1 MDRSRSYILDR
12 IRSKKTSIEEFNYD
26 KLEAPPLS
34 WFFSPFDIQELN
46 SIARSIRYSAKPQ
59 ARYEAIN
66 KVCNRCGLVK
76 FAAGTNRVVYRH
88 PEFQDILF
96 KIAADDVGLNDNP
109 AEYRNQF
116 LLKPFV
122 AKTFEISPC
131 GTVAIV
137 ERVNPITS
145 REEYISVAD
154 DVFELIT
161 EWLVGKYVLADI
173 GTKFFMN
180 IGIRANFGVVLL
192 DYPYVYEL
200 DGNKIFCRKPD
211 PTSPTGVCDGEI
223 DYDDGFNFL
232 RCTKCGAV
240 YKAKELEKK
249 IKDNEIIVERE
260 GEIKMKI
267 TAKGGS
273 KNINMTVETEGIGN
287 DNFMKVRANIPL
299 PTEIP
304 QTTAPAPERNAR
316 VIFGANNK
324 DDNAPKPV
332 IKKIEEFDVPVDS
345 DPVKKEE
352 KKEPVINTV
361 EKTVNGV
368 PSKIDVA
375 QSPVS
380 FSDKAK
386 QEAIENKKE
395 EKPLSPVEAIDNAV
409 NTILENLELIDLDVV
424 KNDTIVRVFDAL
436 AGVLPVSPESFGK
449 IIRLANDIIIELEDE
464 EYIEAANNENLI
476 DFISKL
482 FSGAV
487 KFTSYDRDGEDLVVS
502 FESGIIHVYHA
513 YDENKDIPFLT
524 QGIEGKVTLSSVYA
538 VEEDKSGEKVEENKT
553 IESINLYDA
562 KIVNVKDLFP
572 NSQKQEVI
580 VFVNEDGDYVSDN
593 GAIIAADVI
602 NDQSVQNVTTVSKKW
617 IEDINKMLSEEIPSE
632 DTEDV
637 NEDAGEEVVED
648 TVEDEVVES
657 SASTGV
663 FPPTNG
669 MSTEEFLANEA
680 AESGEDTV
688 EE

>member
-161 EWLVGKYVLADI
+161 EWLIGKYVLADI

-273 KNINMTVETEGIGN
+273 KNVNMTVETEGIGN

-299 PTEIP
+299 PSGIP
-304 QTTAPAPERNAR
+304 QTNAPAPERNAR
-316 VIFGANNK
+316 VIFGANNN
-324 DDNAPKPV
+324 DDNGPKLV
-332 IKKIEEFDVPVDS
+332 IKKIEEFDVPVE
-345 DPVKKEE
+345 PEKKEE
-352 KKEPVINTV
+352 KKEPVISAV

-368 PSKIDVA
+368 PSKITVA
-375 QSPVS
+375 QNPIS
-380 FSDKAK
+380 FSDEVK

-395 EKPLSPVEAIDNAV
+395 EKPLSPVEAIDRAV

-449 IIRLANDIIIELEDE
+449 IIRLANDMIKELEDE
-464 EYIEAANNENLI
+464 EYIAATNNEDLI
-476 DFISKL
+476 DFVTKW
-482 FSGAV
+482 FSSAV
-487 KFTSYDRDGEDLVVS
+487 KFTSYERDGEDLVAS
-502 FESGIIHVYHA
+502 FESGIIHA
-513 YDENKDIPFLT
+513 YEEGKDDVPFLNN
-524 QGIEGKVTLSSVYA
+524 GVEGKVTLASVYA
-538 VEEDKSGEKVEENKT
+538 VEDDKPEEKVPENKT
-553 IESINLYDA
+553 IESIKLYDA

-580 VFVNEDGDYVSDN
+580 VFINEDGDYVSTN
-593 GAIIAADVI
+593 GTILAADVI

-617 IEDINKMLSEEIPSE
+617 IEDINKMLSEETPSE

-648 TVEDEVVES
+648 TVEDAVVES

-669 MSTEEFLANEA
+669 MSTEEFLEKEA

>member
-273 KNINMTVETEGIGN
+273 KNVNMTVETEGIGN

-299 PTEIP
+299 PSGIP
-304 QTTAPAPERNAR
+304 QTNAPAPERNAR
-316 VIFGANNK
+316 VIFGANNN
-324 DDNAPKPV
+324 DDNGPKLV
-332 IKKIEEFDVPVDS
+332 IKKIEEFDVPVE
-345 DPVKKEE
+345 PEKKEE
-352 KKEPVINTV
+352 KKEPVISAV

-368 PSKIDVA
+368 PSKINVA
-375 QSPVS
+375 QNPVS
-380 FSDKAK
+380 FSDEVK
-386 QEAIENKKE
+386 QEAIENKKD
-395 EKPLSPVEAIDNAV
+395 EKPLSPVEAIDGAV

-449 IIRLANDIIIELEDE
+449 IIRLANDMTKELEDE
-464 EYIEAANNENLI
+464 EYIAASNNEDLI
-476 DFISKL
+476 DFVTKW
-482 FSGAV
+482 FSSAV
-487 KFTSYDRDGEDLVVS
+487 KFTSYERDGEDLVAS
-502 FESGIIHVYHA
+502 FESGIIYA
-513 YDENKDIPFLT
+513 YEEGKDDVPFLNN
-524 QGIEGKVTLSSVYA
+524 GVEGKVTLASVYA
-538 VEEDKSGEKVEENKT
+538 VEDDKPEEKAPENRT
-553 IESINLYDA
+553 IESIKLYDA

-580 VFVNEDGDYVSDN
+580 VFINEDGDYVSAN

-617 IEDINKMLSEEIPSE
+617 IEDINKMLSEETPSE

-648 TVEDEVVES
+648 TVEDAVVES

-669 MSTEEFLANEA
+669 ISTEEFLANEA
-680 AESGEDTV
+680 AESDEETV

>member
-161 EWLVGKYVLADI
+161 EWLIGKYVLADI

-273 KNINMTVETEGIGN
+273 KNVNMTVETEGIGN

-299 PTEIP
+299 PSGIP
-304 QTTAPAPERNAR
+304 QTNAPAPERNAR
-316 VIFGANNK
+316 VIFGANNN
-324 DDNAPKPV
+324 DDNGPKLV
-332 IKKIEEFDVPVDS
+332 IKKIEEFDVPVES
-345 DPVKKEE
+345 EKKEE
-352 KKEPVINTV
+352 KKEPVIPTV

-368 PSKIDVA
+368 PSKITVA
-375 QSPVS
+375 QNPIS
-380 FSDKAK
+380 FSDVK

-395 EKPLSPVEAIDNAV
+395 EKPLSPVEAIDKAV

-449 IIRLANDIIIELEDE
+449 IIRLANDMIKELEDE
-464 EYIEAANNENLI
+464 EYIAAANNEDLI
-476 DFISKL
+476 DFVTKW
-482 FSGAV
+482 FSSAV
-487 KFTSYDRDGEDLVVS
+487 KFTSYERDGEDLVAS
-502 FESGIIHVYHA
+502 FESGIIHA
-513 YDENKDIPFLT
+513 YEEGKDDVPFLNN
-524 QGIEGKVTLSSVYA
+524 GVEGKVTLASVYA
-538 VEEDKSGEKVEENKT
+538 CEDDKPEEKVPENKT
-553 IESINLYDA
+553 IESIKLYDA

-580 VFVNEDGDYVSDN
+580 VFINEDGDYVSTN
-593 GAIIAADVI
+593 GTILAADVI

-617 IEDINKMLSEEIPSE
+617 IEDINKMLSEETPSE

-648 TVEDEVVES
+648 TVEDAVVES

-669 MSTEEFLANEA
+669 MSTEEFLEKEA

>member
-161 EWLVGKYVLADI
+161 EWLIGKYVLADI

-273 KNINMTVETEGIGN
+273 KNVNMTVETEGIGN

-299 PTEIP
+299 PSGIP
-304 QTTAPAPERNAR
+304 QTNAPAPERNAR
-316 VIFGANNK
+316 VIFGANNN
-324 DDNAPKPV
+324 DDNSPKLV
-332 IKKIEEFDVPVDS
+332 IKKIEEFDIPVE
-345 DPVKKEE
+345 PEKKEE
-352 KKEPVINTV
+352 KKEPVISAV

-368 PSKIDVA
+368 PSKITVA
-375 QSPVS
+375 QNPVS
-380 FSDKAK
+380 FSDEIK
-386 QEAIENKKE
+386 QVDIENKKD
-395 EKPLSPVEAIDNAV
+395 EKPLSPVEAIDGAV
-409 NTILENLELIDLDVV
+409 NTILENLELIDIDVV

-449 IIRLANDIIIELEDE
+449 IIRLANDMIKELEDE
-464 EYIEAANNENLI
+464 EYIEAANNEDLI
-476 DFISKL
+476 DFVTKW
-482 FSGAV
+482 FSSAV
-487 KFTSYDRDGEDLVVS
+487 KFTSYERDGEDLVAS
-502 FESGIIHVYHA
+502 FESGIIHA
-513 YDENKDIPFLT
+513 YEEGKDDVPFLNN
-524 QGIEGKVTLSSVYA
+524 GVEGKVTLASVYA
-538 VEEDKSGEKVEENKT
+538 GEDDKPEEKAPENKT
-553 IESINLYDA
+553 IESIKLYDA

-580 VFVNEDGDYVSDN
+580 VFINEDGDYVSDN

-602 NDQSVQNVTTVSKKW
+602 NDQSIQNVTTVSKKW
-617 IEDINKMLSEEIPSE
+617 IEDINKMLSEETPSE

-648 TVEDEVVES
+648 TVEDAVVES

-680 AESGEDTV
+680 AESSEDTV

>member
-161 EWLVGKYVLADI
+161 EWLIGKYVLADI

-299 PTEIP
+299 PSGIP
-304 QTTAPAPERNAR
+304 QTNAPAPERNAR
-316 VIFGANNK
+316 VIFGANNN
-324 DDNAPKPV
+324 DDNSPKLV
-332 IKKIEEFDVPVDS
+332 IKMIEEFDVPVES
-345 DPVKKEE
+345 EKKEE
-352 KKEPVINTV
+352 KKEPVISAV

-368 PSKIDVA
+368 PSKITVA
-375 QSPVS
+375 QNPVS
-380 FSDKAK
+380 FSDEVK
-386 QEAIENKKE
+386 QVAIENKKD
-395 EKPLSPVEAIDNAV
+395 EKPLSPIEAIDRAV

-449 IIRLANDIIIELEDE
+449 IIRLANDMIKELEDE
-464 EYIEAANNENLI
+464 EYIAAANNEDLI
-476 DFISKL
+476 DFVTKL
-482 FSGAV
+482 FSSTV
-487 KFTSYDRDGEDLVVS
+487 KFTSYERDGEDLVAS
-502 FESGIIHVYHA
+502 FESGIIHA
-513 YDENKDIPFLT
+513 YEEGKDDVPFLNN
-524 QGIEGKVTLSSVYA
+524 GVEGKVTLASVYA
-538 VEEDKSGEKVEENKT
+538 GEDDKPEEKVLENKT
-553 IESINLYDA
+553 IESIKLYDA

-580 VFVNEDGDYVSDN
+580 VFINEDGDYVSTN
-593 GAIIAADVI
+593 GTILAADAI

-617 IEDINKMLSEEIPSE
+617 IEDINKMLSEETPSE

-648 TVEDEVVES
+648 TVEDTVVEG

-669 MSTEEFLANEA
+669 MSTEEFLEKEA

>member
-46 SIARSIRYSAKPQ
+46 NIARSIRYSAKPQ

-161 EWLVGKYVLADI
+161 EWLIGKYVLADI

-211 PTSPTGVCDGEI
+211 PTSPTGICDGEI

-273 KNINMTVETEGIGN
+273 KNVNMTVETEGIGN

-299 PTEIP
+299 PSGIP
-304 QTTAPAPERNAR
+304 QTNAPAPERNAR
-316 VIFGANNK
+316 VIFGANNN
-324 DDNAPKPV
+324 DDNSPKLV
-332 IKKIEEFDVPVDS
+332 IKKIEEFDIPVE
-345 DPVKKEE
+345 PEKKEE
-352 KKEPVINTV
+352 KKEPVISAV

-368 PSKIDVA
+368 PSKITVA
-375 QSPVS
+375 QNPVS
-380 FSDKAK
+380 FSDEVK
-386 QEAIENKKE
+386 QVAIENKKD
-395 EKPLSPVEAIDNAV
+395 EKPLSPVEAIDRAV

-449 IIRLANDIIIELEDE
+449 IIRLANDMIKELEDE
-464 EYIEAANNENLI
+464 EYIAAANNEDLI
-476 DFISKL
+476 DFVTKW
-482 FSGAV
+482 FSSAV
-487 KFTSYDRDGEDLVVS
+487 KFTSYERDGEDLVAS
-502 FESGIIHVYHA
+502 FESGIIHA
-513 YDENKDIPFLT
+513 YEEGKDDVPFLNN
-524 QGIEGKVTLSSVYA
+524 GVEGKVTLASVYA
-538 VEEDKSGEKVEENKT
+538 GEDDKPEEKVPENKT
-553 IESINLYDA
+553 IESIKLYDA

-580 VFVNEDGDYVSDN
+580 VFINEDGDYVSTN
-593 GAIIAADVI
+593 GTILAADAI

-617 IEDINKMLSEEIPSE
+617 IEDINKMLSEETPSE

-648 TVEDEVVES
+648 TVEDTIVES

-663 FPPTNG
+663 FPPTNE
-669 MSTEEFLANEA
+669 MSTEEFLEKEA

>member
-161 EWLVGKYVLADI
+161 EWLIGKYVLADI

-273 KNINMTVETEGIGN
+273 KNVNMTVETEGIGN

-299 PTEIP
+299 PSGIP
-304 QTTAPAPERNAR
+304 QTNAPAPERNAR
-316 VIFGANNK
+316 VIFGANNN
-324 DDNAPKPV
+324 DDNSPKLV
-332 IKKIEEFDVPVDS
+332 IKKIEEFDIPVE
-345 DPVKKEE
+345 PEKKEE
-352 KKEPVINTV
+352 KKEPVISAV

-368 PSKIDVA
+368 PSKITVA
-375 QSPVS
+375 QNPVS
-380 FSDKAK
+380 FSDEVK
-386 QEAIENKKE
+386 QVDIENKKD
-395 EKPLSPVEAIDNAV
+395 EKPLSPVEAIDGAV
-409 NTILENLELIDLDVV
+409 NTILENLELIDLDAV

-449 IIRLANDIIIELEDE
+449 IIRLANDMIKELEDE
-464 EYIEAANNENLI
+464 EYIAAVNNKDLI
-476 DFISKL
+476 DFIDRR
-482 FSGAV
+482 FSSAV
-487 KFTSYDRDGEDLVVS
+487 KFTSYERDGEDLVAS
-502 FESGIIHVYHA
+502 FESGIIHA
-513 YDENKDIPFLT
+513 YEEGKDDVPFLNN
-524 QGIEGKVTLSSVYA
+524 GVEGKVTLASVYA
-538 VEEDKSGEKVEENKT
+538 GEEDKSEEKVEENKT
-553 IESINLYDA
+553 IESVKLYDA

-580 VFVNEDGDYVSDN
+580 VFINEDGDYVSSN

-617 IEDINKMLSEEIPSE
+617 IEDINKMLSEETPSE

-648 TVEDEVVES
+648 TVEDTVVES

-688 EE
+688 EA

>member
-46 SIARSIRYSAKPQ
+46 NIARSIRYSAKPQ

-161 EWLVGKYVLADI
+161 EWLIGKYVLADI

-273 KNINMTVETEGIGN
+273 KNVNMTVETEGIGN

-299 PTEIP
+299 PSGIP
-304 QTTAPAPERNAR
+304 QTNAPAPERNAR
-316 VIFGANNK
+316 VIFGANNN
-324 DDNAPKPV
+324 DDNSPKLV
-332 IKKIEEFDVPVDS
+332 IKKIEEFDIPVE
-345 DPVKKEE
+345 PEKKEE
-352 KKEPVINTV
+352 KKEPFISAV

-368 PSKIDVA
+368 PSKITVA
-375 QSPVS
+375 QNPVS
-380 FSDKAK
+380 FSDEVK
-386 QEAIENKKE
+386 QVAIENKKD
-395 EKPLSPVEAIDNAV
+395 EKPLSPVEAIDGAV

-449 IIRLANDIIIELEDE
+449 IIRLANDMIKELEDE
-464 EYIEAANNENLI
+464 EYIAAANNEDLI
-476 DFISKL
+476 DFVTKW
-482 FSGAV
+482 FSSAV
-487 KFTSYDRDGEDLVVS
+487 KFTSYERNGEDLIAS
-502 FESGIIHVYHA
+502 FESGIIHA
-513 YDENKDIPFLT
+513 YEEGKDDVPFLNN
-524 QGIEGKVTLSSVYA
+524 GVEGKVTLASVYA
-538 VEEDKSGEKVEENKT
+538 GEDDKPEEKVPENKT
-553 IESINLYDA
+553 IESIKLYDA

-580 VFVNEDGDYVSDN
+580 VFINEDGDYVSTN
-593 GAIIAADVI
+593 GTILAADAI

-617 IEDINKMLSEEIPSE
+617 IEDINKMLSEETPSE

-648 TVEDEVVES
+648 TVEDAVVES

-669 MSTEEFLANEA
+669 MSTEEFLEKEA

>member
-161 EWLVGKYVLADI
+161 EWLIGKYVLADI

-273 KNINMTVETEGIGN
+273 KNVNMTVETEGIGN

-299 PTEIP
+299 PSGIP
-304 QTTAPAPERNAR
+304 QTNAPAPERNAR
-316 VIFGANNK
+316 VIFGANNN
-324 DDNAPKPV
+324 DDNGPKLV
-332 IKKIEEFDVPVDS
+332 IKKIEEFDVPVE
-345 DPVKKEE
+345 PEKKEE
-352 KKEPVINTV
+352 KKEPVISTV

-368 PSKIDVA
+368 PSKITVA
-375 QSPVS
+375 QNPVS
-380 FSDKAK
+380 FSDEVK
-386 QEAIENKKE
+386 QEAIDNKKD
-395 EKPLSPVEAIDNAV
+395 EKPLSPVEAIDKAV

-449 IIRLANDIIIELEDE
+449 IIRLANDMIKELEDE
-464 EYIEAANNENLI
+464 EYIAAANNEDLI
-476 DFISKL
+476 DFVTKW
-482 FSGAV
+482 FSSAV
-487 KFTSYDRDGEDLVVS
+487 KFTSYERDGEDLVAS
-502 FESGIIHVYHA
+502 FESGIIHA
-513 YDENKDIPFLT
+513 YEEGKDDVQFLNN
-524 QGIEGKVTLSSVYA
+524 GVEGKVTLASVYA
-538 VEEDKSGEKVEENKT
+538 VEDDRPEEKAPENRT
-553 IESINLYDA
+553 IESIKLYDA

-580 VFVNEDGDYVSDN
+580 VFINEDGDYVSTN
-593 GAIIAADVI
+593 GTILAADVI

-617 IEDINKMLSEEIPSE
+617 IEDINKMLSEETPSE

-648 TVEDEVVES
+648 TVEDAVVES

-669 MSTEEFLANEA
+669 MSTEEFLEKEA

>member
-161 EWLVGKYVLADI
+161 EWLIGKYVLADI

-273 KNINMTVETEGIGN
+273 KNVNMTVETEGIGN

-299 PTEIP
+299 PSGIP
-304 QTTAPAPERNAR
+304 QTNAPAPERNAR
-316 VIFGANNK
+316 VIFGANNN
-324 DDNAPKPV
+324 DDNGPKLV
-332 IKKIEEFDVPVDS
+332 IKKIEEFDVPVE
-345 DPVKKEE
+345 PEKKEE
-352 KKEPVINTV
+352 KKEPVISTV

-368 PSKIDVA
+368 PSKITVA
-375 QSPVS
+375 QNPVS
-380 FSDKAK
+380 FSDEVK
-386 QEAIENKKE
+386 QEAIDNKKD
-395 EKPLSPVEAIDNAV
+395 EKPLSPVEAIDRAV

-449 IIRLANDIIIELEDE
+449 IIRLANDMIKELEDE
-464 EYIEAANNENLI
+464 EYIAAANNEDLI
-476 DFISKL
+476 DFVTKW
-482 FSGAV
+482 FSSAV
-487 KFTSYDRDGEDLVVS
+487 KFISYERDGEDLVAS
-502 FESGIIHVYHA
+502 FESGIIHA
-513 YDENKDIPFLT
+513 YEEGKDDVQFLNN
-524 QGIEGKVTLSSVYA
+524 GVEGKVTLASVYA
-538 VEEDKSGEKVEENKT
+538 VEDDRPEEKAPENRT
-553 IESINLYDA
+553 IESIKLYDA

-580 VFVNEDGDYVSDN
+580 VFINEDGDYVSTN
-593 GAIIAADVI
+593 GTILAADVI

-617 IEDINKMLSEEIPSE
+617 IEDINKMLSEETPSE

-648 TVEDEVVES
+648 TVEDAVVES

-669 MSTEEFLANEA
+669 MSTEEFLEKEA

>member
-161 EWLVGKYVLADI
+161 EWLIGKYVLADI

-273 KNINMTVETEGIGN
+273 KNVNMTVETEGIGN

-299 PTEIP
+299 PSGIP
-304 QTTAPAPERNAR
+304 QTNAPAPERNAR
-316 VIFGANNK
+316 VIFGANNN
-324 DDNAPKPV
+324 DDNSPKLV
-332 IKKIEEFDVPVDS
+332 IKKIEEFDIPVE
-345 DPVKKEE
+345 PEKKEE
-352 KKEPVINTV
+352 KKEPVISAV

-368 PSKIDVA
+368 PSKITVA
-375 QSPVS
+375 QNPVS
-380 FSDKAK
+380 FSDEVK
-386 QEAIENKKE
+386 QVAIENKKD
-395 EKPLSPVEAIDNAV
+395 EKPLSPVEAIDRAV

-449 IIRLANDIIIELEDE
+449 IIRLANDMIKELEDE
-464 EYIEAANNENLI
+464 EYIAAANNEDLI
-476 DFISKL
+476 DFVIKW
-482 FSGAV
+482 FSSAV
-487 KFTSYDRDGEDLVVS
+487 KFTSYERDGEDLVAS
-502 FESGIIHVYHA
+502 FESGIIHA
-513 YDENKDIPFLT
+513 YEEGKDDVPFLNN
-524 QGIEGKVTLSSVYA
+524 GVEGKVTLASVYA
-538 VEEDKSGEKVEENKT
+538 GEDDKPEEKVPENKT
-553 IESINLYDA
+553 IESIKLYDA

-580 VFVNEDGDYVSDN
+580 VFINEDGDYVSTN
-593 GAIIAADVI
+593 GTILAADAI

-617 IEDINKMLSEEIPSE
+617 IEDINKMLSEETPSE

-637 NEDAGEEVVED
+637 NENAGEEVVED
-648 TVEDEVVES
+648 TVEDTIVES

-669 MSTEEFLANEA
+669 MSTEEFLEKEA

>member
-1 MDRSRSYILDR
+1 MDKSRSYILDR

-46 SIARSIRYSAKPQ
+46 NIARSIRYSAKPQ

-161 EWLVGKYVLADI
+161 EWLIGKYVLADI

-273 KNINMTVETEGIGN
+273 KNVNMTVETEGIGN

-324 DDNAPKPV
+324 DDNARKLV
-332 IKKIEEFDVPVDS
+332 IKKIEEFDVPVES
-345 DPVKKEE
+345 EKKEE
-352 KKEPVINTV
+352 KKEPVISTV

-368 PSKIDVA
+368 PSKITVA
-375 QSPVS
+375 QNPVS
-380 FSDKAK
+380 FSDEVK
-386 QEAIENKKE
+386 QEAIDNKKD
-395 EKPLSPVEAIDNAV
+395 EKPLSPVEAIDKAV
-409 NTILENLELIDLDVV
+409 DTILENLELIDLDVV

-449 IIRLANDIIIELEDE
+449 IIRLANDMIKELEDE
-464 EYIEAANNENLI
+464 EYIAAANNEDLI
-476 DFISKL
+476 DFVTKW
-482 FSGAV
+482 FSSAV
-487 KFTSYDRDGEDLVVS
+487 KFTSYERDGEDLVAS
-502 FESGIIHVYHA
+502 FESGIIHA
-513 YDENKDIPFLT
+513 YEEGKDDVQFLNN
-524 QGIEGKVTLSSVYA
+524 GVEGKVTLAYVYA
-538 VEEDKSGEKVEENKT
+538 GEDDKPEEKVPENKT
-553 IESINLYDA
+553 IESIKLYDA

-580 VFVNEDGDYVSDN
+580 VFINEDGDYVSTN

-617 IEDINKMLSEEIPSE
+617 IEDINKMLSEETPAE

-648 TVEDEVVES
+648 TVEDAVVES

-669 MSTEEFLANEA
+669 MSTEEFLEKEA
-680 AESGEDTV
+680 AESGEETV

>member
-161 EWLVGKYVLADI
+161 EWLIGKYVLADI

-232 RCTKCGAV
+232 QCTKCGAV

-273 KNINMTVETEGIGN
+273 KNVNMTVETEGIGN

-299 PTEIP
+299 PSGIP
-304 QTTAPAPERNAR
+304 QTNAPAPERNAR
-316 VIFGANNK
+316 VIFGANNN
-324 DDNAPKPV
+324 DDNSPKLV
-332 IKKIEEFDVPVDS
+332 IKKIEEFDIPVES
-345 DPVKKEE
+345 EKKEE
-352 KKEPVINTV
+352 KKEPVISAV

-368 PSKIDVA
+368 PSKITVA
-375 QSPVS
+375 QNPVS
-380 FSDKAK
+380 FSDEVK
-386 QEAIENKKE
+386 QVAIENKKD
-395 EKPLSPVEAIDNAV
+395 EKPLSPVEAIDRAV

-449 IIRLANDIIIELEDE
+449 IIRLANDMTKELEDE
-464 EYIEAANNENLI
+464 EYIAAANNEDLI
-476 DFISKL
+476 DFVTKW
-482 FSGAV
+482 FSSAV
-487 KFTSYDRDGEDLVVS
+487 KFTSYERDGEDLVAS
-502 FESGIIHVYHA
+502 FESGIIHA
-513 YDENKDIPFLT
+513 YEEGKDDVPFLNN
-524 QGIEGKVTLSSVYA
+524 GVEGKVTLASVYA
-538 VEEDKSGEKVEENKT
+538 GEDDKHEEKVPENKT
-553 IESINLYDA
+553 IESIKLYDA

-580 VFVNEDGDYVSDN
+580 VFINEDGDYVSTN
-593 GAIIAADVI
+593 GTILAADAI

-617 IEDINKMLSEEIPSE
+617 IEDINKMLSEETPSE

-648 TVEDEVVES
+648 TVEDTVVEG

-669 MSTEEFLANEA
+669 MSTEEFLEKEA

>member
-46 SIARSIRYSAKPQ
+46 NIARSIRYSAKPQ

-161 EWLVGKYVLADI
+161 EWLIGKYVLADI

-273 KNINMTVETEGIGN
+273 KNVNMTVETEGIGN

-299 PTEIP
+299 PSGIP
-304 QTTAPAPERNAR
+304 QTNAPAPERNAR
-316 VIFGANNK
+316 VIFGANNN
-324 DDNAPKPV
+324 DDNSPKLV
-332 IKKIEEFDVPVDS
+332 IKKIEEFDIPVE
-345 DPVKKEE
+345 PEKKEE
-352 KKEPVINTV
+352 KKEPVISAV

-368 PSKIDVA
+368 PSKITVA
-375 QSPVS
+375 QNPVS
-380 FSDKAK
+380 FSDEVK
-386 QEAIENKKE
+386 QVAIENKKD
-395 EKPLSPVEAIDNAV
+395 EKPLSPVEAIDGAV

-449 IIRLANDIIIELEDE
+449 VIRLANDMIKELEDE
-464 EYIEAANNENLI
+464 EYIAAANNEDLI
-476 DFISKL
+476 DFVTKW
-482 FSGAV
+482 FSSAV
-487 KFTSYDRDGEDLVVS
+487 KFTSYERDGEDLVAS
-502 FESGIIHVYHA
+502 FESGIIHA
-513 YDENKDIPFLT
+513 YEEGKDDVPFLNN
-524 QGIEGKVTLSSVYA
+524 GVEGKVTLASVYA
-538 VEEDKSGEKVEENKT
+538 GEDNKPEEKVPENKT
-553 IESINLYDA
+553 IESIKLYDA

-580 VFVNEDGDYVSDN
+580 VFINEDGDYVSTN
-593 GAIIAADVI
+593 GTILAADAI

-617 IEDINKMLSEEIPSE
+617 IEDINKMLSEETPSE

-648 TVEDEVVES
+648 TVEDTIVES

-669 MSTEEFLANEA
+669 MSTEEFLEKEA

>member
-211 PTSPTGVCDGEI
+211 QTSPTGVCDGEI

-273 KNINMTVETEGIGN
+273 KNVNMTVETEGIGN

-299 PTEIP
+299 PSGIP
-304 QTTAPAPERNAR
+304 QTNAPAPERNAR
-316 VIFGANNK
+316 VIFGANNN
-324 DDNAPKPV
+324 DDNSPKLV
-332 IKKIEEFDVPVDS
+332 IKKIEEFDIPVE
-345 DPVKKEE
+345 PEKKEE
-352 KKEPVINTV
+352 KKEPVISTV

-368 PSKIDVA
+368 PSKITVA
-375 QSPVS
+375 QNPVS
-380 FSDKAK
+380 FSDEVK
-386 QEAIENKKE
+386 QVAIANKKD
-395 EKPLSPVEAIDNAV
+395 EKPLSPVEAIDKAV
-409 NTILENLELIDLDVV
+409 NTILENIELIDLDVV

-449 IIRLANDIIIELEDE
+449 IIRLANDMIKELEDE
-464 EYIEAANNENLI
+464 EYIAAANNEDLI
-476 DFISKL
+476 DFVTKW
-482 FSGAV
+482 FSSAV
-487 KFTSYDRDGEDLVVS
+487 KFTSYERDGEDLVAS
-502 FESGIIHVYHA
+502 FESGIIHA
-513 YDENKDIPFLT
+513 YEEGKDDVPFLNN
-524 QGIEGKVTLSSVYA
+524 GVEGKVTLASVYA
-538 VEEDKSGEKVEENKT
+538 GEDDKPEEKVPENKT
-553 IESINLYDA
+553 IESIKLYDA

-617 IEDINKMLSEEIPSE
+617 IEDINKMLSEETPSE

-648 TVEDEVVES
+648 TVEDAVVES

-669 MSTEEFLANEA
+669 MSTEEFLENEA

>member
-273 KNINMTVETEGIGN
+273 KNVNMTVETEGIGN

-299 PTEIP
+299 PSGIP
-304 QTTAPAPERNAR
+304 QTNAPAPERNAR

-324 DDNAPKPV
+324 DDNAPKLV
-332 IKKIEEFDVPVDS
+332 IKKIEEFDVPVE
-345 DPVKKEE
+345 PEKKEE
-352 KKEPVINTV
+352 KKEPVISAV

-375 QSPVS
+375 QNPVS
-380 FSDKAK
+380 FSDEVK
-386 QEAIENKKE
+386 QEAIENKKD
-395 EKPLSPVEAIDNAV
+395 EKPLSPVEAIDKAV

-449 IIRLANDIIIELEDE
+449 IIRLANDMIKELEDE
-464 EYIEAANNENLI
+464 EYIAAANNEDLI
-476 DFISKL
+476 DFVTKW
-482 FSGAV
+482 FSSAV
-487 KFTSYDRDGEDLVVS
+487 KFTSYERDGEDLVAS
-502 FESGIIHVYHA
+502 FESGIIHA
-513 YDENKDIPFLT
+513 YEEGKDDVPFLNN
-524 QGIEGKVTLSSVYA
+524 GVEGKVTLASVYA
-538 VEEDKSGEKVEENKT
+538 GEDDRPEEKVPENKT
-553 IESINLYDA
+553 IESIKLYDA

-580 VFVNEDGDYVSDN
+580 VFINEDGDYVSTN
-593 GAIIAADVI
+593 GTILAADAI

-617 IEDINKMLSEEIPSE
+617 IEDINKMLSEETPSE

-648 TVEDEVVES
+648 TVEDAVVES

-669 MSTEEFLANEA
+669 MSTEEFLEKEA

>member
-46 SIARSIRYSAKPQ
+46 SIARSIKYSAKPQ

-161 EWLVGKYVLADI
+161 EWLIGKYVLADI

-273 KNINMTVETEGIGN
+273 KNVNMTVETEGIGN

-299 PTEIP
+299 PSGIP
-304 QTTAPAPERNAR
+304 QTNAPAPERNAR
-316 VIFGANNK
+316 VIFGANNN
-324 DDNAPKPV
+324 DDNGPKLV
-332 IKKIEEFDVPVDS
+332 IKKIEEFDVPVE
-345 DPVKKEE
+345 PEKKEE
-352 KKEPVINTV
+352 KKEPVISAV

-368 PSKIDVA
+368 PSKITVA
-375 QSPVS
+375 QNPVS
-380 FSDKAK
+380 FSDEVK
-386 QEAIENKKE
+386 QVAIENKKD
-395 EKPLSPVEAIDNAV
+395 EKPLSPVEAIDGAV

-436 AGVLPVSPESFGK
+436 AGVLPVSSESFGK
-449 IIRLANDIIIELEDE
+449 IIRLANDMIKELEDE
-464 EYIEAANNENLI
+464 EYIAAANNENLI
-476 DFISKL
+476 DFVTTC
-482 FSGAV
+482 FSSGV
-487 KFTSYDRDGEDLVVS
+487 KFTSYDRDGEDLIVS
-502 FESGIIHVYHA
+502 FESGIIHA
-513 YDENKDIPFLT
+513 YDEDKDAPFLT
-524 QGIEGKVTLSSVYA
+524 QGVEGKVTLTCAYA
-538 VEEDKSGEKVEENKT
+538 DEDDKPEEKVSEKKT
-553 IESINLYDA
+553 IESIKLYDA

-580 VFVNEDGDYVSDN
+580 VFINEDGDYVSTN
-593 GAIIAADVI
+593 GSIIAADVI

-617 IEDINKMLSEEIPSE
+617 IEDINKMLSEETPSE

-637 NEDAGEEVVED
+637 NEDASEEVVED
-648 TVEDEVVES
+648 TVEDAVVES

-669 MSTEEFLANEA
+669 MSTEEFLEKEA

>member
-46 SIARSIRYSAKPQ
+46 NIARSIRYSAKPQ

-161 EWLVGKYVLADI
+161 EWLIGKYVLADI

-273 KNINMTVETEGIGN
+273 KNVNMTVETEGIGN

-299 PTEIP
+299 PSGIP
-304 QTTAPAPERNAR
+304 QTNAPAPERNAR
-316 VIFGANNK
+316 VIFGANNN
-324 DDNAPKPV
+324 DDNSPKLV
-332 IKKIEEFDVPVDS
+332 IKKIEEFDIPVE
-345 DPVKKEE
+345 PEKKEE
-352 KKEPVINTV
+352 KKEPVISAV

-368 PSKIDVA
+368 PSKITVA
-375 QSPVS
+375 QNPVS
-380 FSDKAK
+380 FSDEVK
-386 QEAIENKKE
+386 QVAIENKKD
-395 EKPLSPVEAIDNAV
+395 EKPLSPVEAIDRAV
-409 NTILENLELIDLDVV
+409 NTILENLELIDLNVV

-449 IIRLANDIIIELEDE
+449 IIRLANDMTKELEDE
-464 EYIEAANNENLI
+464 EYIAAANNEDLI
-476 DFISKL
+476 DFVTKW
-482 FSGAV
+482 FSSAV
-487 KFTSYDRDGEDLVVS
+487 KFTSYERDGEDLVAS
-502 FESGIIHVYHA
+502 FESGIIHA
-513 YDENKDIPFLT
+513 YEEGKDDVPFLNN
-524 QGIEGKVTLSSVYA
+524 GVEGKVTLASVYA
-538 VEEDKSGEKVEENKT
+538 GEDDKPEEKVPENKT
-553 IESINLYDA
+553 IESIKLYDA

-580 VFVNEDGDYVSDN
+580 VFINEDGDYVSTN
-593 GAIIAADVI
+593 GTILAADAI

-617 IEDINKMLSEEIPSE
+617 IEDINKMLSEETPSE

-648 TVEDEVVES
+648 TVEDTIVES

-669 MSTEEFLANEA
+669 MSTEEFLEKEA

>member
-161 EWLVGKYVLADI
+161 EWLIGKYVLADI

-273 KNINMTVETEGIGN
+273 KNVNMTVETEGIGN

-299 PTEIP
+299 PTGIP

-316 VIFGANNK
+316 VIFGANNN
-324 DDNAPKPV
+324 DDNGPKLV
-332 IKKIEEFDVPVDS
+332 IKKIEEFDVPVE
-345 DPVKKEE
+345 PEKKEE
-352 KKEPVINTV
+352 KKEPVISAV

-368 PSKIDVA
+368 PSKITVA
-375 QSPVS
+375 QNPVS
-380 FSDKAK
+380 FSDEVK
-386 QEAIENKKE
+386 QEAIENKKD
-395 EKPLSPVEAIDNAV
+395 EKPLSPVEAIDRAV

-436 AGVLPVSPESFGK
+436 AGVLPVSSESFGK
-449 IIRLANDIIIELEDE
+449 IIRLANDMIKELEDE
-464 EYIEAANNENLI
+464 EYVRASNNENLI
-476 DFISKL
+476 DFATTC
-482 FSGAV
+482 FSSGV
-487 KFTSYDRDGEDLVVS
+487 KFTSYDRDGEDLIVS
-502 FESGIIHVYHA
+502 FESGIIHA
-513 YDENKDIPFLT
+513 YDEDKDAPFLT
-524 QGIEGKVTLSSVYA
+524 QGVEGKVTLTCAYA
-538 VEEDKSGEKVEENKT
+538 DEDDKTEEKVQENKT
-553 IESINLYDA
+553 IESIKLYDA

-580 VFVNEDGDYVSDN
+580 VFINEDGDYVSTN
-593 GAIIAADVI
+593 GTILAADVI

-617 IEDINKMLSEEIPSE
+617 IEDINKMLSEETPSE

-637 NEDAGEEVVED
+637 NEDASEEVVED
-648 TVEDEVVES
+648 TVEDAVVES

-669 MSTEEFLANEA
+669 MSTEEFLEKEA
-680 AESGEDTV
+680 AESGEETV

>member
-273 KNINMTVETEGIGN
+273 KNVNMTVETEGIGN

-299 PTEIP
+299 PSGIP
-304 QTTAPAPERNAR
+304 QTNAPAPERNAR
-316 VIFGANNK
+316 VIFGANNN
-324 DDNAPKPV
+324 DDNGPKLV
-332 IKKIEEFDVPVDS
+332 IKKIEEFDVPVE
-345 DPVKKEE
+345 PEKKEE
-352 KKEPVINTV
+352 KKEPVISAV

-368 PSKIDVA
+368 PSKITVA
-375 QSPVS
+375 QNPVS
-380 FSDKAK
+380 FSDEVK
-386 QEAIENKKE
+386 QVAIENKKD
-395 EKPLSPVEAIDNAV
+395 EKPLSPVEAIDRAV

-449 IIRLANDIIIELEDE
+449 IIRLANDIIVELEDE

-513 YDENKDIPFLT
+513 YDENKDVPFLT

-538 VEEDKSGEKVEENKT
+538 VEDDRPEQKAPENKT
-553 IESINLYDA
+553 IDSIKLYDA
-562 KIVNVKDLFP
+562 KIVNIKDLFP

-580 VFVNEDGDYVSDN
+580 VFIDEDGDYVSAD
-593 GAIIAADVI
+593 GTIIAADVI

-617 IEDINKMLSEEIPSE
+617 IEDINKMLSEETPSE

-648 TVEDEVVES
+648 TVEDAVVES

-669 MSTEEFLANEA
+669 MSTEEFLEKEA

>member
-211 PTSPTGVCDGEI
+211 PTSPTGVCDGDI

-232 RCTKCGAV
+232 RCSKCGAV

-273 KNINMTVETEGIGN
+273 KNVNMTVKTEGIDN
-287 DNFMKVRANIPL
+287 ENFMKVRANIPL

-304 QTTAPAPERNAR
+304 QSTAPAPERNVR
-316 VIFGANNK
+316 VIFGAKKEEENTPK
-324 DDNAPKPV
+324 LVVKKIGEVPVVETTEPEKKKPV
-332 IKKIEEFDVPVDS
+332 IAIQA
-345 DPVKKEE
+345 
-352 KKEPVINTV
+352 V

-368 PSKIDVA
+368 PSKITVA
-375 QSPVS
+375 QNPVS
-380 FSDKAK
+380 FSDEVK
-386 QEAIENKKE
+386 QEAIENKKD
-395 EKPLSPVEAIDNAV
+395 EKTLSPVEAIDKAV
-409 NTILENLELIDLDVV
+409 DTILENLELIDLDVV

-449 IIRLANDIIIELEDE
+449 VVRLANDMIKELEDE
-464 EYIEAANNENLI
+464 EYVAAANNENLI
-476 DFISKL
+476 DFAVTC
-482 FSGAV
+482 FSTGV
-487 KFTSYDRDGEDLVVS
+487 KFTTYDRVGDDLVAS
-502 FESGIIHVYHA
+502 FESGIIHA
-513 YDENKDIPFLT
+513 YDEGEDVPFLT
-524 QGIEGKVTLSSVYA
+524 QGVEGKVTLSCVYA
-538 VEEDKSGEKVEENKT
+538 GVEEKSEEKVEEKKA
-553 IESINLYDA
+553 IESIKLHDA

-580 VFVNEDGDYVSDN
+580 VLINEDGDYVSAD

-617 IEDINKMLSEEIPSE
+617 IEDINKMLSEETPSE
-632 DTEDV
+632 DIEDTDE
-637 NEDAGEEVVED
+637 NADEEVVEE
-648 TVEDEVVES
+648 TVEDAVIES

-669 MSTEEFLANEA
+669 MSTEEFLEKEA
-680 AESGEDTV
+680 AESSEETV

>member
-161 EWLVGKYVLADI
+161 EWLIGKYVLADI

-273 KNINMTVETEGIGN
+273 KGINMTVETEGIGN

-324 DDNAPKPV
+324 DDNAPKLV
-332 IKKIEEFDVPVDS
+332 IKKIEEFDVPVE
-345 DPVKKEE
+345 PEKKEE
-352 KKEPVINTV
+352 KKETVISAV

-368 PSKIDVA
+368 PSKITVA
-375 QSPVS
+375 QNPVS
-380 FSDKAK
+380 FSDEVK
-386 QEAIENKKE
+386 QEAIENKKD
-395 EKPLSPVEAIDNAV
+395 EKPLSPVEAIDGAV

-449 IIRLANDIIIELEDE
+449 IIRLANDMIKELEDE
-464 EYIEAANNENLI
+464 EYVKASNNENLI
-476 DFISKL
+476 DFATTC
-482 FSGAV
+482 FSSGV
-487 KFTSYDRDGEDLVVS
+487 KFTSYDRDGEDLIVS
-502 FESGIIHVYHA
+502 FESGIIHA
-513 YDENKDIPFLT
+513 YDEDKDAPFLT
-524 QGIEGKVTLSSVYA
+524 QGVEGKVTLTCAYA
-538 VEEDKSGEKVEENKT
+538 DEDDKTEENVQENKT
-553 IESINLYDA
+553 IGSIKLYDA

-580 VFVNEDGDYVSDN
+580 VFINEDGDYVSTN
-593 GAIIAADVI
+593 GTILAADVI

-617 IEDINKMLSEEIPSE
+617 IEDINKMLSEETPSE

-648 TVEDEVVES
+648 TVEDAVVES
-657 SASTGV
+657 NASTGV

>member
-273 KNINMTVETEGIGN
+273 KNVNMTVETEGIGN

-299 PTEIP
+299 PSGIP
-304 QTTAPAPERNAR
+304 QTNAPAPERNAR
-316 VIFGANNK
+316 VIFGANNN
-324 DDNAPKPV
+324 DDNGPKLV
-332 IKKIEEFDVPVDS
+332 IKKIEEFDVPVE
-345 DPVKKEE
+345 PEKKEE

-395 EKPLSPVEAIDNAV
+395 EKPLSPVEAIDGAV

-449 IIRLANDIIIELEDE
+449 IIRLANDMIKELEDE
-464 EYIEAANNENLI
+464 EYIAAANNEDLI
-476 DFISKL
+476 DFVTKW
-482 FSGAV
+482 FSSAV
-487 KFTSYDRDGEDLVVS
+487 KFTSYERDGEDLVAS
-502 FESGIIHVYHA
+502 FESGIIHA
-513 YDENKDIPFLT
+513 YEEGKDDVPFLNN
-524 QGIEGKVTLSSVYA
+524 GVEGKVTLASVYA
-538 VEEDKSGEKVEENKT
+538 CEDDRPEEKAPENRT
-553 IESINLYDA
+553 IESIKLYDA

-580 VFVNEDGDYVSDN
+580 VFINEDGDYVSTN
-593 GAIIAADVI
+593 GTILAADVI

-617 IEDINKMLSEEIPSE
+617 IEDINKMLSEETPSE

-648 TVEDEVVES
+648 TVEDAVVES

-669 MSTEEFLANEA
+669 MSTEEFLEKEA

>member
-161 EWLVGKYVLADI
+161 EWLIGKYVLADI

-273 KNINMTVETEGIGN
+273 KNVNMTFETEGISN

-324 DDNAPKPV
+324 DDNAPKLV
-332 IKKIEEFDVPVDS
+332 IKKIEEFDVPVKVES
-345 DPVKKEE
+345 EKKEE
-352 KKEPVINTV
+352 KKEPVVTTV

-368 PSKIDVA
+368 PSKITVA
-375 QSPVS
+375 QNPVS
-380 FSDKAK
+380 FSDEVK
-386 QEAIENKKE
+386 QEAIENKKD
-395 EKPLSPVEAIDNAV
+395 EKPLSPVEAIDKAV

-449 IIRLANDIIIELEDE
+449 IIRLANDLIKELEDE
-464 EYIEAANNENLI
+464 EYIAAANNEDLI
-476 DFISKL
+476 DFVTKW
-482 FSGAV
+482 FSSAV
-487 KFTSYDRDGEDLVVS
+487 KFTSYERDGEDLVAS
-502 FESGIIHVYHA
+502 FESGIIHA
-513 YDENKDIPFLT
+513 YE
-524 QGIEGKVTLSSVYA
+524 EGK
-538 VEEDKSGEKVEENKT
+538 D
-553 IESINLYDA
+553 
-562 KIVNVKDLFP
+562 
-572 NSQKQEVI
+572 
-580 VFVNEDGDYVSDN
+580 
-593 GAIIAADVI
+593 
-602 NDQSVQNVTTVSKKW
+602 
-617 IEDINKMLSEEIPSE
+617 EEIKCHFCNTKYVFTKE
-632 DTEDV
+632 QV
-637 NEDAGEEVVED
+637 GELL
-648 TVEDEVVES
+648 TKIK
-657 SASTGV
+657 
-663 FPPTNG
+663 
-669 MSTEEFLANEA
+669 
-680 AESGEDTV
+680 
-688 EE
+688 

>member
-46 SIARSIRYSAKPQ
+46 SIARSIKYSAKPQ

-161 EWLVGKYVLADI
+161 EWLIGKYVLADI

-232 RCTKCGAV
+232 RCTKCSAV

-273 KNINMTVETEGIGN
+273 KNVNMTVETEGIGN

-299 PTEIP
+299 PNGIP
-304 QTTAPAPERNAR
+304 QTNAPAPERNAR
-316 VIFGANNK
+316 VIFGANNN
-324 DDNAPKPV
+324 DDNGPKLV
-332 IKKIEEFDVPVDS
+332 IKKIEEFDVPVE
-345 DPVKKEE
+345 PEKKEE
-352 KKEPVINTV
+352 KKEPVISAV

-368 PSKIDVA
+368 PSKITVA
-375 QSPVS
+375 QNPVS
-380 FSDKAK
+380 FSDEVK
-386 QEAIENKKE
+386 QVAIENKKD
-395 EKPLSPVEAIDNAV
+395 EKPLSPVEAIDKAV

-449 IIRLANDIIIELEDE
+449 IIRLANDMIKELEDE
-464 EYIEAANNENLI
+464 EYIAATNNEDLI
-476 DFISKL
+476 DFVTKW
-482 FSGAV
+482 FSSAV
-487 KFTSYDRDGEDLVVS
+487 KFTSYERDGEDLVAS
-502 FESGIIHVYHA
+502 FESGIIHA
-513 YDENKDIPFLT
+513 YEEGKDDVPFLNN
-524 QGIEGKVTLSSVYA
+524 GVEGKVTLASVYA
-538 VEEDKSGEKVEENKT
+538 GEDDRPEEKVPENKT
-553 IESINLYDA
+553 IESIKLYDA

-580 VFVNEDGDYVSDN
+580 VFINEDGDYVSTN
-593 GAIIAADVI
+593 GTILAADVI

-617 IEDINKMLSEEIPSE
+617 IEDINKMLSEETPSE

-648 TVEDEVVES
+648 TVEDAVVES

-669 MSTEEFLANEA
+669 MSTEEFLEKEA

>member
-46 SIARSIRYSAKPQ
+46 NIARSIRYSAKPQ

-161 EWLVGKYVLADI
+161 EWLIGKYVLADI

-273 KNINMTVETEGIGN
+273 KNVNMTVETEGIGN

-299 PTEIP
+299 PSGIP
-304 QTTAPAPERNAR
+304 QTNAPAPERNAR
-316 VIFGANNK
+316 VIFGANNN
-324 DDNAPKPV
+324 DDNSPKLV
-332 IKKIEEFDVPVDS
+332 IKKIEEFDIPVE
-345 DPVKKEE
+345 PEKKEE
-352 KKEPVINTV
+352 KKEPVISAV

-368 PSKIDVA
+368 PSKITVA
-375 QSPVS
+375 QNPVS
-380 FSDKAK
+380 FSDEVK
-386 QEAIENKKE
+386 QVAIENKKD
-395 EKPLSPVEAIDNAV
+395 EKPLSPVEAIDRAV
-409 NTILENLELIDLDVV
+409 NTILENLELIDLNVV
-424 KNDTIVRVFDAL
+424 KNDTIIRVFDAL

-449 IIRLANDIIIELEDE
+449 IIRLANDMTKELEDE
-464 EYIEAANNENLI
+464 EYIAAANNEDLI
-476 DFISKL
+476 DFVTKW
-482 FSGAV
+482 FSSAV
-487 KFTSYDRDGEDLVVS
+487 KFTSYERDGEDLVAS
-502 FESGIIHVYHA
+502 FESGIIHA
-513 YDENKDIPFLT
+513 YEEGKDDVPFLNN
-524 QGIEGKVTLSSVYA
+524 GVEGKVTLASVYA
-538 VEEDKSGEKVEENKT
+538 GEDDKPEEKVPENKT
-553 IESINLYDA
+553 IESIKLYDA

-580 VFVNEDGDYVSDN
+580 VFINEDGDYVSTN
-593 GAIIAADVI
+593 GTILAADAI

-617 IEDINKMLSEEIPSE
+617 IEDINKMLSEETPSE

-648 TVEDEVVES
+648 TVEDTIVES

-669 MSTEEFLANEA
+669 MSTEEFLEKEA

>member
-46 SIARSIRYSAKPQ
+46 SIARSIKYSAKPQ

-145 REEYISVAD
+145 REEYISIAD

-161 EWLVGKYVLADI
+161 EWLIGKYVLADI

-273 KNINMTVETEGIGN
+273 KNVNMTVETEGIGN

-324 DDNAPKPV
+324 DDNAPKLV
-332 IKKIEEFDVPVDS
+332 IKKIEEFDVPVES
-345 DPVKKEE
+345 EKKEE
-352 KKEPVINTV
+352 KKEPVIPTV

-368 PSKIDVA
+368 PSKITVA
-375 QSPVS
+375 QNPVS
-380 FSDKAK
+380 FSDEVK
-386 QEAIENKKE
+386 QEAIENKKDE
-395 EKPLSPVEAIDNAV
+395 NPLSPVEAIDGAV

-436 AGVLPVSPESFGK
+436 AGVLPVSSESFGK
-449 IIRLANDIIIELEDE
+449 IVRLANDMIKELEDE
-464 EYIEAANNENLI
+464 EYVRASNNENLI
-476 DFISKL
+476 VFAVTC
-482 FSGAV
+482 FSSVV
-487 KFTSYDRDGEDLVVS
+487 KSTSYERSGEDLVAS
-502 FESGIIHVYHA
+502 FESGIIHA
-513 YDENKDIPFLT
+513 YDEGEDVPFLT
-524 QGIEGKVTLSSVYA
+524 QAVEGKVTLSSVYSG
-538 VEEDKSGEKVEENKT
+538 EEEKSEEKVEENKT

-580 VFVNEDGDYVSDN
+580 VFINEDGDYVSTN
-593 GAIIAADVI
+593 GTILAADAI

-617 IEDINKMLSEEIPSE
+617 IEDINKMLSEETPSE

-648 TVEDEVVES
+648 TVEDAVVES